1 MPARDDGM
9 KVVKSRRG
17 HGAVSPE
24 TARANARK
32 RREAQRRNEAGRN
45 VFTGLDDDAK
55 EEAPPPEVRRR
66 KPEAPPPPPPKD
78 NSPKQK
84 PPKARR
90 KKAAADDGFV
100 DYAGD
105 LRERV
110 VGVASIVLMTCVWFL
125 PALLYVLR
133 TPHDFSRER
142 FHAVPP
148 PPLRFEILQPAR
160 EKLATSEVLEWRLSE
175 DLTRRASAT
184 TVGVEIWLDGT
195 RLLEQNLTM
204 PRAGKTEAGDLE
216 LSRLTY
222 GLGHLQMGIHNV
234 TVVLG
239 SAERPP
245 RFDACSQ
252 NTSLFLST
260 TVGEPSRAAV
270 PATRT
275 STGAGPSRR
284 RGSFVYARCLMLPRT
299 EAAESACATSPAF
312 FCSGPLTFLHWRG
325 SRRCHRYADD
335 VEQATDGEL
344 CMGVTLS
351 PRRFRGT
358 RAGLTL
364 SLF

>member
-1 MPARDDGM
+1 MRPERASRRRRAGEKVLSRKAAPDASPVAQVEEWPGVTEAAPRAMPARDDGM

-45 VFTGLDDDAK
+45 VFTGLDDAK
-55 EEAPPPEVRRR
+55 EEAPPPPEVRRR

-78 NSPKQK
+78 NSPKHK

-245 RFDACSQ
+245 RFDACQ

-270 PATRT
+270 P
-275 STGAGPSRR
+275 
-284 RGSFVYARCLMLPRT
+284 
-299 EAAESACATSPAF
+299 EAVPEEPAVLAEE
-312 FCSGPLTFLHWRG
+312 G
-325 SRRCHRYADD
+325 
-335 VEQATDGEL
+335 
-344 CMGVTLS
+344 
-351 PRRFRGT
+351 
-358 RAGLTL
+358 
-364 SLF
+364 

>member
-1 MPARDDGM
+1 MSFSPHVLLRVRTMPRRRRLPVADASPGQIGSRKAAPDAARQVEEARRHARPRRAPRPRATESM

-24 TARANARK
+24 TARANART

-55 EEAPPPEVRRR
+55 EEAPPPPPKCGGASPRR
-66 KPEAPPPPPPKD
+66 PPPPPPKD

-100 DYAGD
+100 DYRGRPPRA
-105 LRERV
+105 RRRRRV
-110 VGVASIVLMTCVWFL
+110 DRPHACVWFL

-204 PRAGKTEAGDLE
+204 PRAGKTEVGDLGA
-216 LSRLTY
+216 LAA
-222 GLGHLQMGIHNV
+222 HLRP
-234 TVVLG
+234 
-239 SAERPP
+239 RPP
-245 RFDACSQ
+245 PDGHPQRHRGPGLRRAAAAVRAVPEHVALPEHDGRRAEPRRHVPRPRRSPALFSRRSGHRSSDDDACC
-252 NTSLFLST
+252 LD
-260 TVGEPSRAAV
+260 AAI
-270 PATRT
+270 R
-275 STGAGPSRR
+275 
-284 RGSFVYARCLMLPRT
+284 
-299 EAAESACATSPAF
+299 
-312 FCSGPLTFLHWRG
+312 
-325 SRRCHRYADD
+325 
-335 VEQATDGEL
+335 
-344 CMGVTLS
+344 GVTLN
-351 PRRFRGT
+351 P
-358 RAGLTL
+358 
-364 SLF
+364 LF

>member
-1 MPARDDGM
+1 MHDIASPAFCGSPLATRPERASRRRRAREKVPLSKGRARRVPAAQVEEWPGVTEAAPRAMPARDDGM

-32 RREAQRRNEAGRN
+32 RREAQRRDEAGRN
-45 VFTGLDDDAK
+45 VFTGLDDAK
-55 EEAPPPEVRRR
+55 EEAPPPPEVRRR
-66 KPEAPPPPPPKD
+66 KPEAPPPPPKD
-78 NSPKQK
+78 TSPKQK

-110 VGVASIVLMTCVWFL
+110 AGVASILVMTCVWFL

-133 TPHDFSRER
+133 TPHDFAKER

-148 PPLRFEILQPAR
+148 PPLRFEILQPER

-175 DLTRRASAT
+175 DLTRRAAAT

-195 RLLEQNLTM
+195 RLLAQNLTM
-204 PRAGKTEAGDLE
+204 PRAGKTDAGDLE

-245 RFDACSQ
+245 RFDACQ

-270 PATRT
+270 PEAVPEEP
-275 STGAGPSRR
+275 AL
-284 RGSFVYARCLMLPRT
+284 AAA
-299 EAAESACATSPAF
+299 AAEE
-312 FCSGPLTFLHWRG
+312 G
-325 SRRCHRYADD
+325 
-335 VEQATDGEL
+335 
-344 CMGVTLS
+344 
-351 PRRFRGT
+351 
-358 RAGLTL
+358 
-364 SLF
+364 